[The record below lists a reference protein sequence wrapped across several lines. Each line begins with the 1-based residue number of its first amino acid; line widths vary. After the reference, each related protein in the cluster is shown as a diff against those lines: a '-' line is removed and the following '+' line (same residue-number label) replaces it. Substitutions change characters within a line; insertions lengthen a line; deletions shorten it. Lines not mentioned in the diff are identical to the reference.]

1 MPDLAM
7 TPSPGLRPLVVDSK
21 RRLAEG
27 RERIRQRHEKGSPG
41 IQVCRAMTELYDSI
55 VLELYRAALE
65 DLGEAGPDGLEK
77 LCCVV
82 AHGGTGRQDLAP
94 YSDVDL
100 MLLHAE
106 GADAQRRTARLAE
119 RMMRDVFDVGLQ
131 LGQSVRTIAQACNS
145 ARDDATIC
153 TSLIESRRL
162 CGSPELFDSFKNRYK
177 KATMRRADALLA
189 IVEAA
194 RGEERNQYG
203 ETVYLLEP
211 NLKRSRG
218 GLRDIQFVRW
228 VGFLKYG
235 MAEPDGLRLQGDLSR
250 EDFDALQE
258 AWEFL
263 LQLRNDMHFHA
274 GKSSDVL
281 DKAEQMRLAAV
292 RGFRGNAGQLPV
304 EEFMQQYFRLTSRVS
319 GIATRF
325 IDRTRETPLW
335 SKMMSPLVSHRF
347 ERDFVV
353 GPQQIGLRRS
363 AHAQLSTGLDEIL
376 RLCVLANL
384 YDKPIDRDTIE
395 AIREAVPKL
404 PATPTPK
411 TAEKFLVLLD
421 HSARLPEL
429 LRMLHEVG
437 ALEKILPEFAH
448 ARCLLQFNEYHKYT
462 VDEHTFRA
470 VEYATALVGDTGVLG
485 QAYEGLKRKR
495 ILHLALLLHDL
506 GKGYAEDHSEV
517 GLRIAA
523 ETVVRLGIEEADGEA
538 LKFLVHKHLVM
549 SHLAFRRDTSDERV
563 LLKFAVD
570 VGSPEWLQ
578 MLFVLTC
585 CDTAA
590 VGPGTLNAWKTEV
603 LADLYR
609 RTRRK
614 LTSDAADDD
623 GTAALDERRGLVRSA
638 LAAVSKQASA
648 QDTAWYEKR
657 IAGLPPS
664 YLRGVA
670 PERIA
675 EDLGKLRTLDRSQ
688 AIAQARYLPESNT
701 TEYWIGTYED
711 IAPGVFHRLTGALA
725 AQGLQILSAEINTL
739 DEGLIVDRFWVQDP
753 DYAAEPSSTRTD
765 EVCRALV
772 KSLDP
777 RHNRR
782 PVFRRVWGSAAVR
795 NAALPALPT
804 RVQTDNNT
812 SDRYTVVDIFAADRR
827 GLLYTITRTLFDM
840 KLSVGVAKIGT
851 YVDQVVDVFYV
862 VDQKGKKID
871 STAKLNELRTRL
883 LVEIEAWE
891 RSDASKQ

>member
-1 MPDLAM
+1 MPSA
-7 TPSPGLRPLVVDSK
+7 SGLRPLVVELK
-21 RRLAEG
+21 GRLAEG
-27 RERIRQRHEKGSPG
+27 RDRIRKRHEKGSPG

-55 VLELYRAALE
+55 VLELFRAALD
-65 DLGEAGPDGLEK
+65 DLGEAGPEGLEK
-77 LCCVV
+77 ICAVV

-100 MLLHAE
+100 MLLRADGFAAE
-106 GADAQRRTARLAE
+106 RRITRLAE
-119 RMMRDVFDVGLQ
+119 RLMRDVFDVGLQ
-131 LGQSVRTIAQACNS
+131 LGQSVRTVTQACSS

-153 TSLIESRRL
+153 TSLIESRL
-162 CGSPELFDSFKNRYK
+162 LIGNPELFDAFKSRYK
-177 KATMRRADALLA
+177 RATMRRADALLKL
-189 IVEAA
+189 VDAA
-194 RGEERNQYG
+194 RSDERNQYG

-211 NLKRSRG
+211 NIKRSRG

-235 MAEPDGLRLQGDLSR
+235 NAEPDGLRLQGDLSR
-250 EDFDALQE
+250 EDFDALHE

-281 DKAEQMRLAAV
+281 DKGEQMRLAEV
-292 RGFRGNAGQLPV
+292 QGYRGDAGQLPV
-304 EEFMQQYFRLTSRVS
+304 EQFMQRYFRLTSRVS
-319 GIATRF
+319 GIAQRF
-325 IDRTRETPLW
+325 LDRTRESTLW
-335 SKMMSPLVSHRF
+335 SKVMTPLVSHRF
-347 ERDFVV
+347 ERDILV
-353 GPQQIGLRRS
+353 GPQSIGLRRS
-363 AHAQLSTGLDEIL
+363 AFGKLAAGLEEIL
-376 RLCVLANL
+376 RLCVLASL

-395 AIREAVPKL
+395 AIRA
-404 PATPTPK
+404 ATAKMPDGVSPQA
-411 TAEKFLVLLD
+411 AEKFLALLD
-421 HSARLPEL
+421 NSARLPEL
-429 LRMLHEVG
+429 IRMLHEVG
-437 ALEKILPEFAH
+437 ALEKILPDFAH
-448 ARCLLQFNEYHKYT
+448 ARGLLQFNEYHKYT

-470 VEYATALVGDTGVLG
+470 VEHATALSGGEGVLA
-485 QAYEGLKRKR
+485 QAYKGLKRKR

-523 ETVVRLGIEEADGEA
+523 AMAQRLDMEEADGEA

-585 CDTAA
+585 CDIAA

-614 LTSDAADDD
+614 LTSDSTEDD
-623 GTAALDERRGLVRSA
+623 GTAALEDRRRLVREA
-638 LAAVSKQASA
+638 LAPTEQEA
-648 QDTAWYEKR
+648 AWYDKR
-657 IAGLPPS
+657 LAGLPTG
-664 YLRGVA
+664 YLRGTL

-675 EDLGKLRTLDRSQ
+675 DDLRKLKKL
-688 AIAQARYLPESNT
+688 ARNEAAAHAYYLPESNT
-701 TEYWIGTYED
+701 TEYWVGTYED

-739 DEGLIVDRFWVQDP
+739 DDALIVDRFWVQDP
-753 DYAAEPSSTRTD
+753 DYVAQPSDSRTE
-765 EVCRALV
+765 EVCRALL

-782 PVFRRVWGSAAVR
+782 PTFRRVWGGSTKRAA
-795 NAALPALPT
+795 AMPTLPT

-812 SDRYTVVDIFAADRR
+812 SEQYTVVDIFAADRR

-891 RSDASKQ
+891 RSDASKA